1 MRSALFGLCLL
12 PVLAQAQ
19 VFKCVGN
26 DGTTSYSAVPCP
38 ASEGQSTRIIEPAA
52 PSGVA
57 PPPVNLPQVDIQGS
71 AEQPRPRN
79 EERDEGSHSSGR
91 GSRVT
96 VIEDSAS
103 SSRDAR
109 VSEMR
114 ERAEREKHESYERDF
129 DRKRIQELQ
138 RKVQEQQR
146 QLDQR
151 NPSSHQSWPPPSQQN
166 QPGTDDTSP

>member
-1 MRSALFGLCLL
+1 LRSALFGLCLL

-114 ERAEREKHESYERDF
+114 ERAEREKRESYDRDY
-129 DRKRIQELQ
+129 DRKRMQQMEQQIRQL
-138 RKVQEQQR
+138 QEQNKN
-146 QLDQR
+146 
-151 NPSSHQSWPPPSQQN
+151 NPR
-166 QPGTDDTSP
+166 

>member
-79 EERDEGSHSSGR
+79 EERDEGSLSSGR

-114 ERAEREKHESYERDF
+114 ERAEREKRESYDRDY
-129 DRKRIQELQ
+129 DRKRMQQMEQQIRQL
-138 RKVQEQQR
+138 QEQNKN
-146 QLDQR
+146 
-151 NPSSHQSWPPPSQQN
+151 NPR
-166 QPGTDDTSP
+166 

>member
-1 MRSALFGLCLL
+1 MRSALLGLCLL

-38 ASEGQSTRIIEPAA
+38 ASEGQSTRIIEPAP

-57 PPPVNLPQVDIQGS
+57 PPPLPLPRIQTQGA
-71 AEQPRPRN
+71 AEQPQRRD
-79 EERDEGSHSSGR
+79 EERADEPPSR

-96 VIEDSAS
+96 VIQDSAS
-103 SSRDAR
+103 QSRDAR

-114 ERAEREKHESYERDF
+114 ERAEREKRESYDRDY
-129 DRKRIQELQ
+129 DRKRMQQMEQQIRQL
-138 RKVQEQQR
+138 QEQNKT
-146 QLDQR
+146 
-151 NPSSHQSWPPPSQQN
+151 NPR
-166 QPGTDDTSP
+166 

>member
-19 VFKCVGN
+19 IFKCVGN

-79 EERDEGSHSSGR
+79 EERDEDSHSSGR

-114 ERAEREKHESYERDF
+114 ERAEREKRESYDRDY
-129 DRKRIQELQ
+129 DRKRMQQMEQQIRQL
-138 RKVQEQQR
+138 QEQNKN
-146 QLDQR
+146 
-151 NPSSHQSWPPPSQQN
+151 NPR
-166 QPGTDDTSP
+166 

>member
-57 PPPVNLPQVDIQGS
+57 PPPVNLPQVDIQDR
-71 AEQPRPRN
+71 AEPPRPRN
-79 EERDEGSHSSGR
+79 EERDEGNTSPSR
-91 GSRVT
+91 GPRVT

-114 ERAEREKHESYERDF
+114 ERAEREKRESYDRDY
-129 DRKRIQELQ
+129 DRKRMQQMEQQIRQL
-138 RKVQEQQR
+138 QEQNKT
-146 QLDQR
+146 
-151 NPSSHQSWPPPSQQN
+151 NPR
-166 QPGTDDTSP
+166 

>member
-1 MRSALFGLCLL
+1 MRSTLLGLCLL

-38 ASEGQSTRIIEPAA
+38 ASEGQSTRIIEPAP

-71 AEQPRPRN
+71 AGQPRPRN
-79 EERDEGSHSSGR
+79 DDGGEDNRSSAR

-103 SSRDAR
+103 QSRDAR

-114 ERAEREKHESYERDF
+114 ERAEREKRESYDRDY
-129 DRKRIQELQ
+129 DRKRMQQ
-138 RKVQEQQR
+138 MEQQIR
-146 QLDQR
+146 QLQER
-151 NPSSHQSWPPPSQQN
+151 NK
-166 QPGTDDTSP
+166 TSPR

>member
-114 ERAEREKHESYERDF
+114 ERAEREKRESYDRDY
-129 DRKRIQELQ
+129 DRKRMQQMEQQIRQL
-138 RKVQEQQR
+138 QEQNKN
-146 QLDQR
+146 
-151 NPSSHQSWPPPSQQN
+151 NPR
-166 QPGTDDTSP
+166 